1 MPTIAGRATTAA
13 KDAPMT
19 VSPVRLDPEMLEQLD
34 LLEKMG
40 RSGIRHKLAS
50 LYLENSATLMATI
63 ATARASGDLET
74 LRRSFHSLKS
84 TSASLG
90 AGDFAKLCAGF
101 ESEAKQGLLPT
112 DPDRYRTLESDYAAV
127 RLAVTGLLDS

>member
-1 MPTIAGRATTAA
+1 
-13 KDAPMT
+13 MT
-19 VSPVRLDPEMLEQLD
+19 VTPVRLDPEMLEQLD

-50 LYLENSATLMATI
+50 LYLENSAALM
-63 ATARASGDLET
+63 TAISSSRESGDLET

-90 AGDFAKLCAGF
+90 AGEFARLCASF
-101 ESEAKQGLLPT
+101 ESEAKQGMMPS
-112 DPDRYRTLESDYAAV
+112 DPARYLALEHDYQAV
-127 RLAVTGLLDS
+127 RAAVTGLLDR